1 MHNGPR
7 SMPPGRTS
15 SISDRFNE
23 KFCQLFWVSH
33 FFVSGL
39 AHSWSMAVLFNYTV
53 RSVMIC
59 HSLNLGVL
67 FSQHRVGAR
76 KKKESN
82 INPLKDK
89 RLRLVHVT
97 CSTILLGRCLQGEG
111 GKKKLEV
118 KTMGIF
124 QKPWPAVNVFQ
135 LTEMNWDSN
144 LCFEIAFYINIPT
157 IIIINSYLPCMW
169 LTLPRFSENSE

>member
-67 FSQHRVGAR
+67 FSQHGVKAR

-89 RLRLVHVT
+89 QLGLVHVT
-97 CSTILLGRCLQGEG
+97 RSTILLGSCLH
-111 GKKKLEV
+111 GKGRKQKLEV
-118 KTMGIF
+118 KTTGIF
-124 QKPWPAVNVFQ
+124 QKPWLAVNIFQ
-135 LTEMNWDSN
+135 LTQRNWDPN
-144 LCFEIAFYINIPT
+144 LCFEIIFYITIPT
-157 IIIINSYLPCMW
+157 IIIKISYLPCMW
-169 LTLPRFSENSE
+169 LTLTRFSRNSE

>member
-1 MHNGPR
+1 MEMHNGPR

-67 FSQHRVGAR
+67 FSQQRVKAR
-76 KKKESN
+76 KEKESG
-82 INPLKDK
+82 INPLKGK
-89 RLRLVHVT
+89 RMGCNTSWYFAWQLFAWKM
-97 CSTILLGRCLQGEG
+97 G
-111 GKKKLEV
+111 EV
-118 KTMGIF
+118 KVRSSG
-124 QKPWPAVNVFQ
+124 
-135 LTEMNWDSN
+135 
-144 LCFEIAFYINIPT
+144 Y
-157 IIIINSYLPCMW
+157 
-169 LTLPRFSENSE
+169 ENFFKIHDLQ